1 MTLSHSRAVDK
12 VRHHQAVYLRDHRHA
27 VTSSRPDVDVVLHDI
42 LAAQERSE
50 LHAALQTVTPRQ
62 REAITLTFFA
72 GHSYPQ
78 ASAILGVPLSTI
90 QDTHPGRAN
99 QPADRPVACRRDN
112 TPLPPR
118 GPPDRGRAVPS
129 RARACGLL
137 PQTLVATAGGTAR

>member
-1 MTLSHSRAVDK
+1 M
-12 VRHHQAVYLRDHRHA
+12 
-27 VTSSRPDVDVVLHDI
+27 
-42 LAAQERSE
+42 
-50 LHAALQTVTPRQ
+50 TPRQ

-90 QDTHPGRAN
+90 KTRIRDGLINLRTALELADEKTPGS
-99 QPADRPVACRRDN
+99 
-112 TPLPPR
+112 PP
-118 GPPDRGRAVPS
+118 GPPDQGRAVPS